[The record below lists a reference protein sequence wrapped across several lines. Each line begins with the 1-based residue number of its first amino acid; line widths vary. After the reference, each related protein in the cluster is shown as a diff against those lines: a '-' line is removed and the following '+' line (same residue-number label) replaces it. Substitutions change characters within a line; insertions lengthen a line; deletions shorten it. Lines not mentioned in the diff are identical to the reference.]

1 MYNFDENIDRQNTNS
16 IKYDLRKAIFGS
28 ENIIPMWVADM
39 DFKTPDFIMKA
50 IKKRTEHE
58 ILGYTTRN
66 DSFYQS
72 VIQWINKKH
81 EWEIQ
86 KNWISFSPGVV
97 PALSFSVLA
106 FTKPGDKI
114 IVQPPVYFPFFSSV
128 QNNGRQLVYNELKNI
143 NGNYFFDI
151 ENLKNQIDSR
161 VKMLFLCNPHNPVG
175 RVWTKTELTEI
186 ANICVENDILI
197 VSDEIHS
204 DFIFK
209 PNKHIPIASI
219 SDEIA
224 EKTITTF
231 APSKTFN
238 IAGLSSSIVI
248 IKNKKLKETY
258 DNLLNDLHLNNG
270 NIFGNIALETA
281 YNNGDEWLNQ
291 LLNYLE
297 ENIDFAD
304 NFIKNNI
311 KKIKFKRP
319 ESTYLLWLDF
329 RDFKLSDNQLN
340 NFLVN
345 KAKIGLSKGEMFGQ
359 GGNGFQRM
367 NIACSKNILEK
378 ALNQLKK
385 AIDNL

>member
-367 NIACSKNILEK
+367 NIACSKN
-378 ALNQLKK
+378 
-385 AIDNL
+385 